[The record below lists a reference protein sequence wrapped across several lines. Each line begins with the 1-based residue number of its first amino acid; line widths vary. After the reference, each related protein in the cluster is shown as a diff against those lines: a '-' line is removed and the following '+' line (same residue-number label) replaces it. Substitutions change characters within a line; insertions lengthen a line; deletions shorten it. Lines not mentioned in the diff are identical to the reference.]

1 VALALAPLPAVAFQF
16 ACSAAQRLVWVCPG
30 FEAFPKAEEEQP
42 ARQRLAVALA
52 LAPLPAVAFQ
62 FAYSAVQRLV
72 WVCAGVK
79 EALLEAEEEQP
90 EEHRASPRL
99 WASIAASVLVI

>member
-1 VALALAPLPAVAFQF
+1 MEAAQPPVAAALPAVALSAVQPDGGQESEEEEPARQRLAVALALAPLPAVAFQF

-42 ARQRLAVALA
+42 
-52 LAPLPAVAFQ
+52 
-62 FAYSAVQRLV
+62 
-72 WVCAGVK
+72 
-79 EALLEAEEEQP
+79 EEY
-90 EEHRASPRL
+90 RASPQL